1 MHTDKNLSFDEFSRV
16 GIDDWKQKA
25 IQDLKGKSLNDLH
38 YVSSDG
44 IKVDSYC
51 CYENSNRAFKI
62 KSSDWK
68 LVAFIDDK
76 SKKNEEGV
84 DLLISDL
91 DVLGDDMGVLD

>member
-1 MHTDKNLSFDEFSRV
+1 MHTDKSLTFDEFSRV
-16 GIDDWKQKA
+16 GINDWKQKA

-51 CYENSNRAFKI
+51 CYENSNKAFKI
-62 KSSDWK
+62 KTSDWK
-68 LVAFIDDK
+68 LVALVDDQ

-84 DLLISDL
+84 VSLISYL
-91 DVLGDDMGVLD
+91 DVFL